1 MSAIP
6 ITLFCSL
13 LLAGTFVV
21 LFARDHRRRRFAS
34 AERDSLLPLAD
45 EHPRAV
51 APDWWASVSTPTPIA
66 DVPLDS
72 LGALSPSNGEIGD
85 HLRPTHE
92 HDHDHHDH
100 DHAHEG
106 GGNCGCR
113 DGSRPPCVGCLRR
126 RVEPASL
133 SS

>member
-6 ITLFCSL
+6 ITLFFSL

-45 EHPRAV
+45 ETPVPV
-51 APDWWASVSTPTPIA
+51 AAAGPDH
-66 DVPLDS
+66 D
-72 LGALSPSNGEIGD
+72 
-85 HLRPTHE
+85 E
-92 HDHDHHDH
+92 HDHDHGP
-100 DHAHEG
+100 AAG
-106 GGNCGCR
+106 GCGCR

-126 RVEPASL
+126 RDEPASL

>member
-13 LLAGTFVV
+13 LLAGTFVA
-21 LFARDHRRRRFAS
+21 LFARQHRRRRFAS

-45 EHPRAV
+45 ETPRLE
-51 APDWWASVSTPTPIA
+51 PD
-66 DVPLDS
+66 
-72 LGALSPSNGEIGD
+72 
-85 HLRPTHE
+85 

-100 DHAHEG
+100 DHVHARG
-106 GGNCGCR
+106 ACGCK

-126 RVEPASL
+126 RDEPASL